1 MDRRRFIDAAL
12 RTSVAPAAWARTGAF
27 GARPP
32 VLPQPSLPRPGND
45 VLGRRLIIPTD
56 CPHRFKLKVLELN
69 PLLPLIRPSGNWI
82 WEDYDSLVGESRHGN

>member
-1 MDRRRFIDAAL
+1 MDRRRFINAAL

-45 VLGRRLIIPTD
+45 VQGRRLIIPTD
-56 CPHRFKLKVLELN
+56 SSDRFKLKVLELN
-69 PLLPLIRPSGNWI
+69 PIAAPDSAK
-82 WEDYDSLVGESRHGN
+82 WELDMGGLRFARGRK